1 MSFQDHIVDVLEH
14 EGGFVD
20 DPDDKG
26 GMTKY
31 GISKR
36 SYPDVDIENL
46 TKAEAVQI
54 YYEDYWKPSK
64 ADNLNDD
71 IQNTYF
77 DMVVNMGQGNAV
89 KVLQRAINSLD
100 GSKIDV
106 DGVIGPQT
114 ISHAHK
120 LNKKRLQAYRC
131 LYYSGVVLRDPT
143 QKKFYYG
150 WWKRAIKV

>member
-54 YYEDYWKPSK
+54 YYE
-64 ADNLNDD
+64 
-71 IQNTYF
+71 II
-77 DMVVNMGQGNAV
+77 GNQV
-89 KVLQRAINSLD
+89 
-100 GSKIDV
+100 
-106 DGVIGPQT
+106 
-114 ISHAHK
+114 
-120 LNKKRLQAYRC
+120 RLIILMMIFRI
-131 LYYSGVVLRDPT
+131 LILI
-143 QKKFYYG
+143 
-150 WWKRAIKV
+150 WW

>member
-64 ADNLNDD
+64 ADNLHGD

-89 KVLQRAINSLD
+89 KVLQRAINSLG

-131 LYYSGVVLRDPT
+131 LYYSNLVLRDPT